1 MQEKRSG
8 NPEKQD
14 ANEESQAVIEVSA
27 DDVLQD
33 LQRMVREA
41 AGKPEGW
48 GCSKVKAAINR
59 AARELGITTR
69 EAKAWWYRE
78 RGEPP
83 HSYYMGIKQR
93 YEAWCAREARR
104 NAAQKDILDARIGA
118 HRQGKHADHQ
128 HLSRKDV
135 QEDRRLAR

>member
-8 NPEKQD
+8 NPENQD

-27 DDVLQD
+27 DDVLRD

-48 GCSKVKAAINR
+48 GCNKVKAAINR
-59 AARELGITTR
+59 SAHELGITAR

-83 HSYYMGIKQR
+83 HSYYMAVKAR
-93 YEAWCAREARR
+93 YAEWCAREARR
-104 NAAQKDILDARIGA
+104 NAAQKELLDARIAA

-128 HLSRKDV
+128 HLSREGMPV
-135 QEDRRLAR
+135 DRRQAR

>member
-1 MQEKRSG
+1 MQEFPSTDRE
-8 NPEKQD
+8 NQD

-27 DDVLQD
+27 EHVLQD

-48 GCSKVKAAINR
+48 GCNKVKVGIDR
-59 AARELGITTR
+59 AARALGIPAR

-83 HSYYMGIKQR
+83 HSYYMAIKAR
-93 YEAWCAREARR
+93 YEAWCAREARK
-104 NAAQKDILDARIGA
+104 NAIHREILDARIGA
-118 HRQGKHADHQ
+118 HRQGKDADHQ
-128 HLSRKDV
+128 YSPRENVPDN
-135 QEDRRLAR
+135 RRMAR